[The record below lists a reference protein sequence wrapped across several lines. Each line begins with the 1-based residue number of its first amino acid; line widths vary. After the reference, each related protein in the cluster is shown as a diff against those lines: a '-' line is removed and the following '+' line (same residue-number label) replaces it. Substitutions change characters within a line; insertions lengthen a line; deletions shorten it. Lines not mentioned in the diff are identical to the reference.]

1 MTNFKETMINLG
13 IDPQVLPRSWE
24 TYFIAA
30 IDKYKSD
37 PDNRERYLLTWY
49 RRYNK
54 WLDLDQNKL
63 NVFVRA
69 GSRILQSD
77 ELYDWSCFIRYLM
90 FDTEILDE
98 NEELLH
104 NLIPENGLDDYQGLF
119 VLLSFIS
126 GIDKSLQIYKQLG
139 LSDYYILDI
148 FGIIRTLLDEYY
160 ELNGV
165 YGTSAIVYLP
175 RLAKS
180 SLHVFDGIA
189 FDISKTNLPGEVYR
203 NSRSGELLMLAEA
216 NQIYTEDNVR
226 ISKDAE
232 LEIKAKSEE
241 KQVLLGDKN
250 VSEISTDDLEDISDL
265 TSANSDETN
274 TDEENKILDQ
284 NSQVIGNMMELP
296 ADNLWQTVLYSTS
309 DKDLVANSFN
319 SLGIVDRVPRIFDKS
334 FWDLKYS
341 NDSISLNIYVPDIN
355 NLSLERL
362 VKACFK
368 AWHYFATDEDI
379 EQLDD
384 EVKRN
389 SDNENIIFDL
399 LTDEITDSDNVIKV
413 KNPGTLR
420 PELFVFQSPILGTGV
435 MEASENGSDIKD
447 INNSFRLF
455 SLPETRDTTL
465 FEVFGN
471 QAMNEPVILWDE
483 ETDLQKIYKSFVIEN
498 EPVNV
503 GGGYFVMSDLVR
515 LIQDVEEKKIKEQER
530 LEKER
535 QEQERLEQ
543 EKLEQEKVEQEPA
556 KPESSI
562 SQADTNTE
570 DLKELNENLIN

>member
-30 IDKYKSD
+30 IDKYKSN

-104 NLIPENGLDDYQGLF
+104 NLIPENALDDYQGLF
-119 VLLSFIS
+119 ILLSFIS

-139 LSDYYILDI
+139 LSEYYILDV
-148 FGIIRTLLDEYY
+148 FAIIGTLLDEYY
-160 ELNGV
+160 EQNGV
-165 YGTSAIVYLP
+165 YGTTAIIYLP

-189 FDISKTNLPGEVYR
+189 FDISKTNLPGEIYR

-216 NQIYTEDNVR
+216 NQIYTEENVR
-226 ISKDAE
+226 IDKETE
-232 LEIKAKSEE
+232 LEIKAKSRE
-241 KQVLLGDKN
+241 KQVLLDKKK

-265 TSANSDETN
+265 TSDNSDQVN
-274 TDEENKILDQ
+274 ADEKDKILDQ
-284 NSQVIGNMMELP
+284 NSQVVGNVIELP
-296 ADNLWQTVLYSTS
+296 AENMWQTVLYSTS
-309 DKDLVANSFN
+309 DNDLVANSFN

-341 NDSISLNIYVPDIN
+341 KDSIALNIYVPDMN
-355 NLSLERL
+355 SLNLERL

-379 EQLDD
+379 EELDD

-455 SLPETRDTTL
+455 SLPEARDTTL
-465 FEVFGN
+465 FEVFGK

-483 ETDLQKIYKSFVIEN
+483 ETDLQKIYKTFVIEN
-498 EPVNV
+498 KPVNI

-515 LIQDVEEKKIKEQER
+515 LIQDAEEKRIKEQER

-535 QEQERLEQ
+535 QEKERLEQ
-543 EKLEQEKVEQEPA
+543 EKLEQEQL
-556 KPESSI
+556 ESSI
-562 SQADTNTE
+562 SQTDTSTE
-570 DLKELNENLIN
+570 NIEELDGI